1 MSRSIG
7 LAIAI
12 TLVGASGWW
21 FAKACAPD
29 FLTAVFSYAR
39 HPDLPRSAFIDG
51 RLGVL
56 QPSFARSY
64 LVIAYRHLNGIGLN
78 QRERE
83 QARDYYK
90 DRATGAWDHSGTDW
104 VAQWHEV
111 RSRIQSPPAPR
122 TMLITEGQLGYNSET
137 HSFFLNC
144 AEDAFRSA
152 IHALDARRRQFG
164 ASSPVFYS
172 WIAAQDTV
180 FENCQGGRA
189 AIPSEAVSSFPAL
202 LRFDRDYQIA
212 AAHFYAGHYQ
222 TALELFRRISHQA
235 ASPWSAISRYLVVR
249 TLLRLMNDERTAE
262 TAESQL
268 NSEAQSIFADSKLT
282 SIHGMTWNLV
292 WRAGIREK
300 DQDYFRDLARL
311 LSSTGQD
318 NGFRE
323 ELWNYTDMYD
333 GVIGDADPNAVF
345 RPEKPASPDPS
356 RFRDSDLNDW
366 IFCFQSRDASTYSH
380 SVARWKQ
387 TRSPAWLLAALWHA
401 SAASAAKDGVLEAAD
416 AVPETSPA
424 YLTAR
429 FHLFRLQE
437 QAGNKAA
444 ARNGLATL
452 LASSLLKDLPSSVNL
467 FRALRM
473 LAAPTFEDF
482 LHFAPRKP
490 VMITFQTDVGETP
503 DFYYNGS
510 ARKAQKT
517 GDMFDH
523 DATRVLN
530 RKTPFRLLKRAA
542 LGDYLPAELQS
553 EALVIAFTR
562 GLMLGENLAEIAK
575 KMTDTQPDLAP
586 LANAYLLERTDE
598 GRRFAAAI
606 LLLQRPD
613 ARPYFASGI
622 SRQTLPTKIDNY
634 RDNWWCPMDIQIEPD
649 SRANQEDWFSRTPNL
664 LLSSASDVAPDFV
677 AANSSGEA
685 NTEFKKLGALSAAT
699 DFLGAIVVQYADS
712 HRDDSRVPEALHN
725 VVRSGRFGCADVN
738 TWKTTQ
744 AAFRMLHLRY
754 PRSEW
759 TKRTPTWFKNDF
771 DIRQEMK
778 YRQNPGN

>member
-1 MSRSIG
+1 MSRSIR
-7 LAIAI
+7 LTIAI
-12 TLVGASGWW
+12 ILVGASGWW

-29 FLTAVFSYAR
+29 FLTAVFSYVR
-39 HPDLPRSAFIDG
+39 HPDLPRSAFING

-56 QPSFARSY
+56 QPTFARSY

-90 DRATGAWDHSGTDW
+90 DRATGSWDHSGTDW
-104 VAQWHEV
+104 VAQWREV
-111 RSRIQSPPAPR
+111 RSRIQSPPAPP
-122 TMLITEGQLGYNSET
+122 TILITDARLSYNSET

-144 AEDAFRSA
+144 AEDAFRIA
-152 IHALDARRRQFG
+152 IQTLDARRRQFG
-164 ASSPVFYS
+164 ASSPVFHS

-189 AIPSEAVSSFPAL
+189 AIPPEAPSSLPAL
-202 LRFDRDYQIA
+202 LRYDRDYQIA

-222 TALELFRRISHQA
+222 TAVELFRRISHEA
-235 ASPWSAISRYLVVR
+235 ASPWSVVSRYLVVR
-249 TLLRLMNDERTAE
+249 TLLRLTNDERTAE

-268 NSEAQSIFADSKLT
+268 NSEAQSIFADSKLR

-300 DQDYFRDLARL
+300 DEDYFRDLARL

-318 NGFRE
+318 DGFRE

-356 RFRDSDLNDW
+356 RFRDSDLSDW

-387 TRSPAWLLAALWHA
+387 TRSPAWLLAALLHA
-401 SAASAAKDGVLEAAD
+401 SAASAAKGGLLEAAA

-444 ARNGLATL
+444 ARDGLSVL
-452 LASSLLKDLPSSVNL
+452 LASPLLKDLPSSLNL
-467 FRALRM
+467 FRGLRM
-473 LAAPTFEDF
+473 LAASTFEDF

-490 VMITFQTDVGETP
+490 VMITFQDDVGETP
-503 DFYYNGS
+503 DFYGDS
-510 ARKAQKT
+510 GRKTQKT
-517 GDMFDH
+517 GDLFDR

-530 RKTPFRLLKRAA
+530 RETPFRLLKRAT
-542 LGDYLPAELQS
+542 LGDSLPAELQS

-562 GLMLGENLAEIAK
+562 GLMLGENLSEIAK
-575 KMTDTQPDLAP
+575 KMIDTDPDLAP
-586 LANAYLLERTDE
+586 LASAYLRETTDE
-598 GRRFAAAI
+598 GRRFAAAV
-606 LLLQRPD
+606 LLLHRPD

-622 SRQTLPTKIDNY
+622 SRQTLPGKIDNY
-634 RDNWWCPMDIQIEPD
+634 RDNWWCPMDIPIELD
-649 SRANQEDWFSRTPNL
+649 SRANQDGDYSHTPNL
-664 LLSSASDVAPDFV
+664 LLSSASDVTPDFL
-677 AANSSGEA
+677 AADSSGEA
-685 NTEFKKLGALSAAT
+685 SAEFKKLGALSAAT
-699 DFLGAIVVQYADS
+699 DFLGGIVVQYADS

-725 VVRSGRFGCADVN
+725 VVRSGHFGCTDVN
-738 TWKTTQ
+738 TWKTTRT
-744 AAFRMLHLRY
+744 AFRMLHLRY

-759 TKRTPTWFKNDF
+759 AKRTPTWFKNDF

-778 YRQNPGN
+778 SRQNSSN